1 MEIPRVVVTGLG
13 AVTPIGLNID
23 EFWSGLAA
31 GKSGIRFISRFDTTN
46 FPIKIAAEVAPGFDP
61 TKYMDPKMVDRTMRA
76 VQLAMPALKEAL
88 ESANLDMSKEKKER
102 VGVVTST
109 MVESGYL
116 SRGPEL
122 LAKLGPKRADPLF
135 ITKSGPSTLAMQIGM
150 ITGANGPNTYVDSLC
165 ASGADALGAA
175 LNFMRLGYADVMIVS
190 GSDASLEPVTVA
202 GMNIIGALSRE
213 PDPTKACRPFDL
225 NRNGFVYGEASG
237 VMILETL
244 EHARKR
250 GATILAEFG
259 GAGWS
264 FDAYDMTAPYADTEV
279 IAMRIAVE
287 NAGILPENIDYINAH
302 GTSTKLND
310 ASETK
315 AIKMLLGEE
324 KAHKT
329 PISSNKSMLGHS
341 ITAAGLIESIATVL
355 TISREIIPPTIN
367 YQTPDPVC
375 DLDYVPNKARAAVV
389 NNCLKNSFGLG
400 GENCCL
406 VFKRFIER

>member
-13 AVTPIGLNID
+13 AVTPIGLNVD
-23 EFWSGLAA
+23 ELWSGLIA
-31 GKSGIRFISRFDTTN
+31 GKSGIRLISRFDTTN
-46 FPIKIAAEVAPGFDP
+46 FPIKIAAEIASDFDP
-61 TKYMDPKMVDRTMRA
+61 TKYMDPKMIDRTMRA
-76 VQLAMPALKEAL
+76 VHLAMPALKEAMS
-88 ESANLDMSKEKKER
+88 SARLDMNKEKKER
-102 VGVVTST
+102 VGVVSST
-109 MVESGYL
+109 MVETGYL

-122 LAKLGPKRADPLF
+122 LARLGPKRADPLF

-165 ASGADALGAA
+165 ASGSDAMGAA

-190 GSDASLEPVTVA
+190 GSDASLEPVTIA

-213 PDPTKACRPFDL
+213 PDPQKACRPFDL

-237 VMILETL
+237 VIILETL
-244 EHARKR
+244 EHAQRR
-250 GATILAEFG
+250 GVPILAEFG

-264 FDAYDMTAPYADTEV
+264 FDAYDMTAPFADTEV
-279 IAMRIAVE
+279 IAMRTAVE
-287 NAGILPENIDYINAH
+287 NAGLKPDDIDYINAH

-324 KAHKT
+324 KAHNT

-341 ITAAGLIESIATVL
+341 ITAAGIIETIALIL
-355 TISREIIPPTIN
+355 TIKREVIPPTIN
-367 YQTPDPVC
+367 YQTPDPAC
-375 DLDYVPNKARAAVV
+375 DLDYVPNKARKATVH
-389 NNCLKNSFGLG
+389 NCLKNSFGLG

-406 VFKRFIER
+406 VFKRFEER

>member
-13 AVTPIGLNID
+13 AVTPIGLNVD
-23 EFWSGLAA
+23 EFWAGLIS
-31 GKSGIRFISRFDTTN
+31 GKSGIRPISHFDTTN
-46 FPIKIAAEVAPGFDP
+46 FPIKIAAEIASGFDP

-76 VQLAMPALKEAL
+76 VQLAMPALQEAL
-88 ESANLDMSKEKKER
+88 KSAHLDMSKERKEK

-116 SRGPEL
+116 AKGPEL
-122 LAKLGPKRADPLF
+122 LAKLGPRRADPLF

-190 GSDASLEPVTVA
+190 GSDASLEPVTIA
-202 GMNIIGALSRE
+202 GMNIIGALTRE
-213 PDPTKACRPFDL
+213 PDPQKACRPFDL
-225 NRNGFVYGEASG
+225 NRSGFVYGEASG
-237 VMILETL
+237 IIILETL
-244 EHARKR
+244 KHAQKR
-250 GATILAEFG
+250 GATIFAELA

-279 IAMRIAVE
+279 IAMRIAIA
-287 NAGILPENIDYINAH
+287 NAGLKPEDIDYINAH

-310 ASETK
+310 VSETK
-315 AIKMLLGEE
+315 AIKMLMGKE

-341 ITAAGLIESIATVL
+341 ITAAGVIESIATIL
-355 TISREIIPPTIN
+355 TINKGIIPPTIN
-367 YQTPDPVC
+367 YETPDPEC
-375 DLDYVPNKARAAVV
+375 DLDYVPNQARKAVV

-406 VFKRFIER
+406 VFKRFVER